1 MTQLRIPAVFMRGG
15 SSKGVF
21 FKADDLPQDRNQ
33 KDRIF
38 LKTLG
43 SPDAYGRQLNG
54 MGGGVSS
61 LSKAVILSKSTS
73 PDIDIE
79 YNFAQIAVGAK
90 DVDYSTTCGNLS
102 SAVGPFAIDHG
113 LVEATGDMT
122 RVRVRSVN
130 TGKTYYAYVPTLNGC
145 FNEHGSFDIPGVSG
159 TGSQIRLDYL
169 DPGGATTGAL
179 LPTGNV
185 RDIIQLDGEAPIEV
199 SIVDASTG
207 QIVVAA
213 ERFGLSGAEQVD
225 ELEANKKL
233 MALLD
238 RLRRA
243 CGVLM
248 GLATSPDQVPL
259 GNPRIALIAPLIPY
273 QTLAGE
279 TVQPDAAHLSAR
291 ITSMGQIHRVM
302 PLTGAMCLGVACRI
316 KGSVAYEHVG
326 EASDDLLFANP
337 SGVLPVDA
345 DVQLLGAHWV
355 AKSVTVYRT
364 ARALMEGFVLVPN
377 T

>member
-130 TGKTYYAYVPTLNGC
+130 TGKTYHAYVPTLNGC

-364 ARALMEGFVLVPN
+364 ARALMEGFVLIPN

>member
-79 YNFAQIAVGAK
+79 YNFAQISVGAK

-130 TGKTYYAYVPTLNGC
+130 TGKTYHAYVPTLNGC